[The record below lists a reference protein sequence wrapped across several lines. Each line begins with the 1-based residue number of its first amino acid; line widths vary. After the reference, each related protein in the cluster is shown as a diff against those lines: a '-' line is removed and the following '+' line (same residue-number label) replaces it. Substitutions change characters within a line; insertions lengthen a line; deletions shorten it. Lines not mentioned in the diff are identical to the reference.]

1 MLRARAA
8 LWTEYLRLHQLV
20 VHIVSRDEVCRRFMG
35 IPGVGPISA
44 LSFKTSIDS
53 PQRFK
58 RSKDVGAYL
67 GLTPRRWQSGTSID
81 RTGRVS
87 KSGDRDV
94 RTALYEAAN
103 IMMTRFR
110 GFCALKAWGLR
121 YAKMKGH
128 KRACVAVARRLAVV
142 MYAMWIDG
150 SEFRFKSAETTTKSS
165 NKSSTRR
172 TQKLLEVGA

>member
-1 MLRARAA
+1 
-8 LWTEYLRLHQLV
+8 
-20 VHIVSRDEVCRRFMG
+20 
-35 IPGVGPISA
+35 
-44 LSFKTSIDS
+44 
-53 PQRFK
+53 
-58 RSKDVGAYL
+58 
-67 GLTPRRWQSGTSID
+67 
-81 RTGRVS
+81 
-87 KSGDRDV
+87 
-94 RTALYEAAN
+94 
-103 IMMTRFR
+103 MMTRFR